1 MLQYLLAIAAGALT
15 AGAPCILPMLPI
27 ILGSS
32 VGQRGRLRPVFIA
45 AGFTLAFAGVA
56 LLFGL
61 FADLLG
67 LDHDTL
73 RDTAVLLL
81 AGFGLLMIWPRP
93 FAWVTNRMGGLF
105 AGAGAIA
112 ARAGDGNLGG
122 LVLGAALGVL
132 WTPCA
137 GPVLGSILT
146 LIATAEDVGR
156 AGTLLLAYAIG
167 AGIPMLAIA
176 YGGQIASTRVNAVAR
191 YSRQLQQA
199 FGAVVILIAAAIHYQ
214 YDSLI
219 TVWLSQ
225 FYPDGRLGL

>member
-1 MLQYLLAIAAGALT
+1 MLQFLLAFVAGALT

-27 ILGSS
+27 VLGSS
-32 VGQRGRLRPVFIA
+32 VGQRSRLRPVFIA
-45 AGFTLAFAGVA
+45 AGFTLAFAGFA

-67 LDHDTL
+67 LGPDTL
-73 RDTAVLLL
+73 RSSAVVLLG
-81 AGFGLLMIWPRP
+81 AFGLLMIWPQP
-93 FAWVTNRMGGLF
+93 FAWATGRMGGMF
-105 AGAGAIA
+105 AGAGTIA
-112 ARAGDGNLGG
+112 DRAGDGNLGG
-122 LVLGAALGVL
+122 LVLGAALGIL

-137 GPVLGSILT
+137 GPVLGAILT

-156 AGTLLLAYAIG
+156 AGALLVAYAIG

-176 YGGQIASTRVNAVAR
+176 YGGQFASTKVKAIAR
-191 YSRQLQQA
+191 YSRPLQQA
-199 FGAVVILIAAAIHYQ
+199 FGAMVILIAVAMHYQ
-214 YDSLI
+214 YDSLV